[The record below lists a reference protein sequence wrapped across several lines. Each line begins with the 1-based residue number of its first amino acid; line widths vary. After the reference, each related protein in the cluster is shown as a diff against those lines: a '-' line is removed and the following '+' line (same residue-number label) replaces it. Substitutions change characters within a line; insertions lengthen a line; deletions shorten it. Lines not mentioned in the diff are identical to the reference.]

1 MITKSIKYLVI
12 NGEIK
17 VHISAITP
25 RATPRV
31 TGPQLPLR

>member
-17 VHISAITP
+17 VHISATIPRITP
-25 RATPRV
+25 KV
-31 TGPQLPLR
+31 TDIQLPLR